1 MGIVKEEVEIVS
13 ERKGL
18 RSQTGVVEATRI
30 VPVEEE
36 VIVLVVLVGELELE
50 REEEMLVDCLK

>member
-1 MGIVKEEVEIVS
+1 MKEEVEIVIA
-13 ERKGL
+13 RRGL
-18 RSQTGVVEATRI
+18 WSQTEVVEARRKF
-30 VPVEEE
+30 PVKEE

>member
-1 MGIVKEEVEIVS
+1 MKEEVEIVS

-18 RSQTGVVEATRI
+18 RSQTGVVEARRI